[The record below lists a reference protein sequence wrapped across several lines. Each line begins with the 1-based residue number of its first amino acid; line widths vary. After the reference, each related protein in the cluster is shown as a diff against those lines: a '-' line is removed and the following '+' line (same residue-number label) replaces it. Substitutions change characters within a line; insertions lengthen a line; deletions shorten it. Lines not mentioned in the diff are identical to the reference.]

1 MRMLDKNPVTRMTAN
16 ELVSI
21 CNLGWTSAAAAEG
34 RDAKLEEE
42 EEEEEEKRKREEAER
57 RAEEEKKKAD
67 EETRKRESLEREKR
81 ELEEKIERLK
91 SEMKPNMD
99 KDEGQI
105 KNAGTLLSFSK
116 SLDEI
121 GVEFGDPSKMR
132 KKKNSIIH
140 NNEEIWVSGFVGE
153 KLDNSVHR
161 MFERFMFFILYLLFV
176 DYLGHS
182 KLNVIQLSAVDLLFY
197 CYD

>member
-1 MRMLDKNPVTRMTAN
+1 MTAN

-91 SEMKPNMD
+91 SEMKTID
-99 KDEGQI
+99 DEQV
-105 KNAGTLLSFSK
+105 KNAGKLLPFIS

-121 GVEFGDPSKMR
+121 GVKFGDPSKMR
-132 KKKNSIIH
+132 KKKNSIVH
-140 NNEEIWVSGFVGE
+140 NCEDIWVSGFVGE
-153 KLDNSVHR
+153 KLGNSVHR
-161 MFERFMFFILYLLFV
+161 MFE
-176 DYLGHS
+176 
-182 KLNVIQLSAVDLLFY
+182 
-197 CYD
+197 